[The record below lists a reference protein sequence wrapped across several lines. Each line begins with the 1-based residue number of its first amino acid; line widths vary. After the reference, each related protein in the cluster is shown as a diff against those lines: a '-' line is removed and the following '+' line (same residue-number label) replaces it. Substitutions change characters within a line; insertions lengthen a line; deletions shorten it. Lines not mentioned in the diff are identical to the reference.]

1 MEKFISRSE
10 VDTHRLAEKIAESIK
25 RGLPAGRQ
33 SKIIALY
40 GNLGSGKTTFVQGL
54 AKALGIR
61 QRIISPTFVII
72 RPHKLK
78 TNKTFYHIDLYR
90 LGKADPNNLGL
101 KEIFLEKDAIVAIE
115 WAEKIEKLLPKD
127 TLKIKFKTL
136 SENEREVT
144 IENE

>member
-1 MEKFISRSE
+1 MAKFISSSE
-10 VDTHRLAEKIAESIK
+10 VDTWKLAEKIAKTIN
-25 RGLPAGRQ
+25 RGR
-33 SKIIALY
+33 IIALY

-54 AKALGIR
+54 AKALRIR

-136 SENEREVT
+136 SENEKQLAKKFT
-144 IENE
+144 IL

>member
-1 MEKFISRSE
+1 
-10 VDTHRLAEKIAESIK
+10 
-25 RGLPAGRQ
+25 
-33 SKIIALY
+33 
-40 GNLGSGKTTFVQGL
+40 GKTTFVQGL

>member
-1 MEKFISRSE
+1 MAKFISSSE
-10 VDTHRLAEKIAESIK
+10 VDTWKLAEKIAKTIN
-25 RGLPAGRQ
+25 RGR
-33 SKIIALY
+33 IIALY

-54 AKALGIR
+54 AKALRIR

>member
-1 MEKFISRSE
+1 MAKFISRSE
-10 VDTHRLAEKIAESIK
+10 VDTHKLAEKIAKSIK
-25 RGLPAGRQ
+25 KG
-33 SKIIALY
+33 KIIALY

-54 AKALGIR
+54 AKALGIG

-78 TNKTFYHIDLYR
+78 TNKAFYHMDLYR

-127 TLKIKFKTL
+127 TLKIRFKTL
-136 SENEREVT
+136 SENERELE

>member
-54 AKALGIR
+54 AKALRIR